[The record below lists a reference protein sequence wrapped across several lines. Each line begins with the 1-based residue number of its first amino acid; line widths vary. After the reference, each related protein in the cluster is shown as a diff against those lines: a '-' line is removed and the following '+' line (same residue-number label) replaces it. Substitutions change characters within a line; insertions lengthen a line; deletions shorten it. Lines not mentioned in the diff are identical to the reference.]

1 MPLRVLGQVEEE
13 GLEEQLDMLMDHL
26 EDRQLERDNWRW
38 VEQRIAQPLRDMGLP
53 YTDEQVQHCEEQI
66 SSVQCDVEYNR
77 SSHLGIHKQTNAC
90 WSTPR
95 SQTVFY
101 HFKICRSSAE
111 SGNYEAFVLVDYWQL
126 Q

>member
-66 SSVQCDVEYNR
+66 SSVQCYVEY
-77 SSHLGIHKQTNAC
+77 
-90 WSTPR
+90 STI
-95 SQTVFY
+95 QF
-101 HFKICRSSAE
+101 
-111 SGNYEAFVLVDYWQL
+111 EAV
-126 Q
+126 